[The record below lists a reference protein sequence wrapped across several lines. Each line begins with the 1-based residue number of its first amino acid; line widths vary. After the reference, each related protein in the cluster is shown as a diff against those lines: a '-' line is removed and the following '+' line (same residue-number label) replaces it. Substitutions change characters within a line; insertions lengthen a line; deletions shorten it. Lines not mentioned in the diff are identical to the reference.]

1 MHKIKRIIKTFNIND
16 GSEDPG
22 MYASLA
28 IQDWVEENEWIREKI
43 STGDVEL
50 DMVRNP
56 ATLQLCYRIVL
67 NATQEEHA
75 YYMFTNE

>member
-16 GSEDPG
+16 GSEDPD

-28 IQDWVEENEWIREKI
+28 IQDWAEDNEWIREKM
-43 STGDVEL
+43 SSGDVEL
-50 DMVRNP
+50 NMVRNP
-56 ATLQLCYRIVL
+56 ATFQLCYRIVL

-75 YYMFTNE
+75 YYMFTYE